1 MADVAPLPELPGVW
15 QQIRLVAGLRWRV
28 LANNLRKKHNQWD
41 LIGMI
46 VAGVFAT
53 LAVLG
58 ISVGFGFGAYTF
70 LSGGHETWMAF
81 LFWAVFLFWQLFP
94 IFTAG
99 FGAGFEFRT
108 LLRFPLSLRAFY
120 VIGLAYG
127 LADFAAV
134 ASVCWLMAMNIGA
147 ASANPRVLP
156 AMLLISFLFVLMN
169 ITLERLIGSWVE
181 RVLARRRSREIFFAV
196 FILLV
201 VSVQFLNP
209 LLQRYGR
216 SAQPWVKQVLPYF
229 SAFPASLA
237 GKAVSGAALSHFSD
251 TLIGLI
257 GISAYALLFSVFLW
271 MRFATQYRGEE
282 LSETAAPVR
291 AAARSVSPAAEQSD
305 ALRLLTP
312 QVAAVLRKE
321 FRYLTRN
328 SFAFFLLIMPP
339 VFVLLFTT
347 QFAGRHPTAMKH
359 PVSTEFFFPGMMAY
373 LILILMS
380 PAYNSFAYDGKGIQS
395 FFTSPVS
402 FRQVFLG
409 KNLLQAGMLAFE
421 LTLSMAAFA
430 FLVGLPS
437 LPILLATI
445 AAIIFNVSGQLVIAN
460 WSSLCFPRK
469 LNFGQMRGQRQS
481 GMAALVAFGAQ
492 ILLGGISAP
501 ILFMSRWTGDK
512 WVPAEVFAFLAAATI
527 AGYSSSLNS
536 LASLAEKK
544 KESLIDALSR

>member
-1 MADVAPLPELPGVW
+1 MADVAQLPGVW

-28 LANNLRKKHNQWD
+28 LGNSLRKKHNQWD
-41 LIGMI
+41 LIGMV
-46 VAGVFAT
+46 VASVFAT

-58 ISVGFGFGAYTF
+58 VSVGFGFGSYTL
-70 LSGGHETWMAF
+70 LSGGHETWLAL

-134 ASVCWLMAMNIGA
+134 ASICWLIAMSIGVA
-147 ASANPRVLP
+147 LANPRVLP

-169 ITLERLIGSWVE
+169 ITLERLIGSWLE
-181 RVLARRRSREIFFAV
+181 RVLARRRSREIFFAL
-196 FILLV
+196 FILFA

-216 SAQPWVKQVLPYF
+216 SAQPWVRQLLPYL
-229 SAFPASLA
+229 SVFPSSLA
-237 GKAVSGAALSHFSD
+237 GEAIAGAALNHATD
-251 TLIGLI
+251 ILVGVA
-257 GISAYALLFSVFLW
+257 GISAYAFLFSVFLW
-271 MRFATQYRGEE
+271 MRFASQYRGEE
-282 LSETAAPVR
+282 LSETAAP
-291 AAARSVSPAAEQSD
+291 ARSPVRTVSRTAEQTD

-373 LILILMS
+373 LILILMA

-402 FRQVFLG
+402 FREVFLG

-421 LTLSMAAFA
+421 LTLSMAAF
-430 FLVGLPS
+430 FYLVGPPS
-437 LPILLATI
+437 LPTLLATL
-445 AAIIFNVSGQLVIAN
+445 AAIVFNVTGQLVIAN

-481 GMAALVAFGAQ
+481 GMAVLVAFGAQ

-512 WVPAEVFAFLAAATI
+512 WVPAEVFAFLAAAAI
-527 AGYSSSLNS
+527 AGYSSSLNP
-536 LASLAEKK
+536 LAALAEKK
-544 KESLIDALSR
+544 KEGLIDALSR

>member
-1 MADVAPLPELPGVW
+1 VADVAQLPGVW

-28 LANNLRKKHNQWD
+28 LGNNLRKKHNQWD
-41 LIGMI
+41 LIGMV
-46 VAGVFAT
+46 VASVFAI

-58 ISVGFGFGAYTF
+58 VSVGFGFGAYTF
-70 LSGGHETWMAF
+70 LSGGHETWIAL
-81 LFWAVFLFWQLFP
+81 LFWAIFLFWQLFP

-134 ASVCWLMAMNIGA
+134 ASIFWLIAMSIGVA
-147 ASANPRVLP
+147 LANPGVFP
-156 AMLLISFLFVLMN
+156 AMLLISLLFVLMN
-169 ITLERLIGSWVE
+169 ITLERLIGSWLE
-181 RVLARRRSREIFFAV
+181 RVLARRRSREIFFAI

-216 SAQPWVKQVLPYF
+216 SAQPWVRQLFPYL
-229 SAFPASLA
+229 AVFPSSLA
-237 GKAVSGAALSHFSD
+237 GKAIAGAALNHVTD
-251 TLIGLI
+251 ILVGVA

-271 MRFATQYRGEE
+271 MRFATQYSGEE
-282 LSETAAPVR
+282 LSESAAPSRAPVR
-291 AAARSVSPAAEQSD
+291 TLLRTAEQTDS
-305 ALRLLTP
+305 LRLLTP

-321 FRYLTRN
+321 FRYLSRN

-373 LILILMS
+373 LILILMA

-402 FRQVFLG
+402 FREVFLG

-421 LTLSMAAFA
+421 LTLSMAAF
-430 FLVGLPS
+430 FYLVGLPS
-437 LPILLATI
+437 LPILLATL
-445 AAIIFNVSGQLVIAN
+445 AAIVFNVTGQLVIAN
-460 WSSLCFPRK
+460 WSSVCFPRK

-481 GMAALVAFGAQ
+481 GMAVLVSFGAQ

-501 ILFMSRWTGDK
+501 ILFMSRWTGDT
-512 WVPAEVFAFLAAATI
+512 WVPAEVFAFLAAAAI
-527 AGYSSSLNS
+527 AGYSSSLNP
-536 LASLAEKK
+536 LAALAEKK

>member
-1 MADVAPLPELPGVW
+1 VADVAQLPGVW

-28 LANNLRKKHNQWD
+28 LGNSLRKKHNQWD
-41 LIGMI
+41 LIGMV
-46 VAGVFAT
+46 VASVFAT

-58 ISVGFGFGAYTF
+58 VSVGFGVGAYTL
-70 LSGGHETWMAF
+70 LSSGRETWVVLF
-81 LFWAVFLFWQLFP
+81 FWAIFLFWQLFP

-99 FGAGFEFRT
+99 FSAGFEFRT

-120 VIGLAYG
+120 LIGLAYG

-134 ASVCWLMAMNIGA
+134 SSICWLMAMSIGIA
-147 ASANPRVLP
+147 FANPGVLP

-169 ITLERLIGSWVE
+169 ITLERLIGSWLE
-181 RVLARRRSREIFFAV
+181 RVLARRRSREIFFAL
-196 FILLV
+196 FILFF
-201 VSVQFLNP
+201 VSVQLLNP

-216 SAQPWVKQVLPYF
+216 SAQPWVRHLLPYL
-229 SAFPASLA
+229 SVFPPSLA
-237 GKAVSGAALSHFSD
+237 GKAIAGAVLNHATDILV
-251 TLIGLI
+251 GVA

-271 MRFATQYRGEE
+271 MRFAAQYSGEE
-282 LSETAAPVR
+282 LSETAAP
-291 AAARSVSPAAEQSD
+291 ARSPVRTVFRTAEQTD

-395 FFTSPVS
+395 LFTSPVS
-402 FRQVFLG
+402 FREVFLG

-421 LTLSMAAFA
+421 LTLSMAAF
-430 FLVGLPS
+430 FYLVGLPS
-437 LPILLATI
+437 LPILLATLAGI
-445 AAIIFNVSGQLVIAN
+445 VFNVTGQLVIAN

-481 GMAALVAFGAQ
+481 GMAVLVAFGAQ

-512 WVPAEVFAFLAAATI
+512 WVPAEVFAFLAAAAI
-527 AGYSSSLNS
+527 AGYSSSLNP
-536 LASLAEKK
+536 LAALAEKK

>member
-1 MADVAPLPELPGVW
+1 VADVVQLPGVW
-15 QQIRLVAGLRWRV
+15 EQIRLVAGLRWRI

-46 VAGVFAT
+46 FAGIFGGLFVIGLCFA
-53 LAVLG
+53 
-58 ISVGFGFGAYTF
+58 FCFGAYTF
-70 LSGGHETWMAF
+70 LSGGHEAWIAL
-81 LFWAVFLFWQLFP
+81 LFWAIFLFWQLFP

-127 LADFAAV
+127 LADFAAI
-134 ASVCWLMAMNIGA
+134 ASLCWLTAMILGA
-147 ASANPRVLP
+147 AVANASVLP
-156 AMLLISFLFVLMN
+156 AMLLISALFVLMN
-169 ITLERLIGSWVE
+169 ITLERMIGSWLE
-181 RVLARRRSREIFFAV
+181 RILARRRGREMFFAL
-196 FILLV
+196 FILFA
-201 VSVQFLNP
+201 VSVQFINP

-216 SAQPWVKQVLPYF
+216 TAQPWVRHFLPYL
-229 SAFPASLA
+229 SVFPPSLA
-237 GKAVSGAALSHFSD
+237 GRAIAGAAQNHFAD
-251 TLIGLI
+251 TLLGAA
-257 GISAYALLFSVFLW
+257 GISAYMLLFSLLLW
-271 MRFATQYRGEE
+271 LRFATQYRGEE
-282 LSETAAPVR
+282 LSETAAPARAVVR
-291 AAARSVSPAAEQSD
+291 PVYRTAEQSD

-359 PVSTEFFFPGMMAY
+359 PISTEFFFPGMMAY
-373 LILILMS
+373 LLLILMA
-380 PAYNSFAYDGKGIQS
+380 PAYNSFAYDGKGIQT
-395 FFTSPVS
+395 FFTAPLS
-402 FRQVFLG
+402 FREVFLG
-409 KNLLQAGMLAFE
+409 KNLLQVGMLVFE
-421 LTLSMAAFA
+421 LTLSMVAFSY
-430 FLVGLPS
+430 LVGLPS
-437 LPILLATI
+437 LPILLATL
-445 AAIIFNVSGQLVIAN
+445 AAILFNVTGQLTIAN

-481 GMAALVAFGAQ
+481 GMAVLVSFGTQ

-512 WVPAEVFAFLAAATI
+512 WLPLEVFAFLAAAAI
-527 AGYSSSLNS
+527 AGYSSSLEP

-544 KESLIDALSR
+544 KETLIDALSR

>member
-1 MADVAPLPELPGVW
+1 MADVARVPGVW
-15 QQIRLVAGLRWRV
+15 EQIGLVAGLRWRI
-28 LANNLRKKHNQWD
+28 LRNGLRKKHNQWD
-41 LIGMI
+41 LVGMI
-46 VAGVFAT
+46 FAGVFAS
-53 LAVLG
+53 LFVLG
-58 ISVGFGFGAYTF
+58 LCFAFFFGAYSF
-70 LSGGHETWMAF
+70 LSGGHEAWIAF
-81 LFWAVFLFWQLFP
+81 LFWGIFLFWQLVP

-108 LLRFPLSLRAFY
+108 LLRFPLNLRAFY

-127 LADFAAV
+127 LSDFAAV
-134 ASVCWLMAMNIGA
+134 ASCCWLIAMIIGA
-147 ASANPRVLP
+147 SVANPSVLP
-156 AMLLISFLFVLMN
+156 AMLLISALFLLMN
-169 ITLERLIGSWVE
+169 ITLERMIGSWLE

-196 FILLV
+196 FILFA

-216 SAQPWVKQVLPYF
+216 SAQPWVKQLLPYL
-229 SAFPASLA
+229 SVFPPSLA
-237 GKAVSGAALSHFSD
+237 GQAITGAAQSNSMDVL
-251 TLIGLI
+251 LGVA

-291 AAARSVSPAAEQSD
+291 AVVRPVSRTAGQSD
-305 ALRLLTP
+305 GLRLLTP

-347 QFAGRHPTAMKH
+347 QFAGRHPTATKH
-359 PVSTEFFFPGMMAY
+359 AVSTEFFFPGMMAY
-373 LILILMS
+373 LILILMA
-380 PAYNSFAYDGKGIQS
+380 PAYNSFAYDGKGIQT
-395 FFTSPVS
+395 FFTSPLS
-402 FRQVFLG
+402 FREVFLG

-421 LTLSMAAFA
+421 LSLSMAAFSY
-430 FLVGLPS
+430 LVGLPS
-437 LPILLATI
+437 LPVLAATL
-445 AAIIFNVSGQLVIAN
+445 AAIVFNVTGQLAIAN

-481 GMAALVAFGAQ
+481 GMAVLVSFGTQ

-512 WVPAEVFAFLAAATI
+512 WLPTEVFAFLAAAAI
-527 AGYSSSLNS
+527 AGYSSSLNP
-536 LASLAEKK
+536 LALLAEKK
-544 KESLIDALSR
+544 KETLIDALSR

>member
-1 MADVAPLPELPGVW
+1 VADVAHLPGVW
-15 QQIRLVAGLRWRV
+15 EQIRLVTGLRWRI
-28 LANNLRKKHNQWD
+28 LRNNLRKKHNQWD
-41 LIGMI
+41 LIGI
-46 VAGVFAT
+46 VVASVFAT

-70 LSGGHETWMAF
+70 LAGGHEAWIAL
-81 LFWAVFLFWQLFP
+81 LFWAIFLFWQLFP

-127 LADFAAV
+127 LADFAALASLCWLIAMIIGATV
-134 ASVCWLMAMNIGA
+134 ANASVLT
-147 ASANPRVLP
+147 
-156 AMLLISFLFVLMN
+156 AMLVISVLFLLMN
-169 ITLERLIGSWVE
+169 VTLERLIGSWLE
-181 RVLARRRSREIFFAV
+181 RILARRRGREMFFAL
-196 FILLV
+196 FILFA

-216 SAQPWVKQVLPYF
+216 TAQPWVRHVLPYL
-229 SAFPASLA
+229 SVFPPSLA
-237 GKAVSGAALSHFSD
+237 GQAVTGAAQHHFRD
-251 TLIGLI
+251 TLLGAACIL
-257 GISAYALLFSVFLW
+257 AYALFFSVFLW
-271 MRFATQYRGEE
+271 LRFSTQYRGEE
-282 LSETAAPVR
+282 LSETAAPARAVVR
-291 AAARSVSPAAEQSD
+291 PVPGTAESSD

-347 QFAGRHPTAMKH
+347 QFAGRHPTATKH

-373 LILILMS
+373 LILILMA
-380 PAYNSFAYDGKGIQS
+380 PAYNSFAYDGKGIQT

-402 FRQVFLG
+402 FREVFLG
-409 KNLLQAGMLAFE
+409 KNLLQVAMLAFE
-421 LTLSMAAFA
+421 LTLSMIAFSY
-430 FLVGLPS
+430 LVGLPS
-437 LPILLATI
+437 LPILLATL
-445 AAIIFNVSGQLVIAN
+445 AAIVFNVTGQLAIAN
-460 WSSLCFPRK
+460 WSSLSFPRK

-481 GMAALVAFGAQ
+481 GMAVLVSFSTQ

-512 WVPAEVFAFLAAATI
+512 WLPAEVFAFLAAAAM
-527 AGYSSSLNS
+527 AGYTSSLDP
-536 LASLAEKK
+536 LAALAEKK

>member
-1 MADVAPLPELPGVW
+1 VADVGQLPGVW
-15 QQIRLVAGLRWRV
+15 RQILLVAGLRWRV
-28 LANNLRKKHNQWD
+28 LGNNLRKKHNQWD
-41 LIGMI
+41 LIGMV
-46 VAGVFAT
+46 VASAFAT

-58 ISVGFGFGAYTF
+58 VSVGLGFGAYTL
-70 LSGGHETWMAF
+70 LSGGHETWLAL

-134 ASVCWLMAMNIGA
+134 ASICWLIAMSIGVA
-147 ASANPRVLP
+147 LANPSVLP

-169 ITLERLIGSWVE
+169 ITLERLIGSWLE
-181 RVLARRRSREIFFAV
+181 RVLARRRSREIFFAL
-196 FILLV
+196 FILFA

-216 SAQPWVKQVLPYF
+216 SAQPWVRQLLPYL
-229 SAFPASLA
+229 SVFPSSLA
-237 GKAVSGAALSHFSD
+237 GKAIAGAALNHATD
-251 TLIGLI
+251 ILVGVA

-271 MRFATQYRGEE
+271 MRFATQYSGEE
-282 LSETAAPVR
+282 LSETAAPARASVR
-291 AAARSVSPAAEQSD
+291 TVVRTAEQTD

-347 QFAGRHPTAMKH
+347 QLAGRHPTATKH

-373 LILILMS
+373 LILILMA

-395 FFTSPVS
+395 FFTSPAS
-402 FRQVFLG
+402 FREVFLG

-421 LTLSMAAFA
+421 LTLSMAAF
-430 FLVGLPS
+430 FYLVGFPS
-437 LPILLATI
+437 LPILLATL
-445 AAIIFNVSGQLVIAN
+445 AAIVFNVTGQLVIAN

-481 GMAALVAFGAQ
+481 GMAVLVSFGAQ

-512 WVPAEVFAFLAAATI
+512 WVPAEVFAFLAAAAI
-527 AGYSSSLNS
+527 AGYSSSLNP
-536 LASLAEKK
+536 LAALAEKK

>member
-1 MADVAPLPELPGVW
+1 VADVTQLPGVW

-28 LANNLRKKHNQWD
+28 LGNNLRKKHNQWD
-41 LIGMI
+41 LIGMV
-46 VAGVFAT
+46 VAGVFAA

-58 ISVGFGFGAYTF
+58 VSVGFGFGAYTL
-70 LSGGHETWMAF
+70 LSGGHETWLAF

-99 FGAGFEFRT
+99 FGAGFEFRN

-134 ASVCWLMAMNIGA
+134 ASICWLIAMSIGV
-147 ASANPRVLP
+147 ASANPGVLP
-156 AMLLISFLFVLMN
+156 VMLLISFLFVSMN
-169 ITLERLIGSWVE
+169 VTLERLIGSWLE
-181 RVLARRRSREIFFAV
+181 RVLARRRSREIFFAL
-196 FILLV
+196 FILFV

-216 SAQPWVKQVLPYF
+216 SAQPWVKQLVPYL
-229 SAFPASLA
+229 SVFPSSLA
-237 GKAVSGAALSHFSD
+237 GKAIAGAALNHAAD
-251 TLIGLI
+251 ILVGVA

-271 MRFATQYRGEE
+271 LRFAAQYRGEE
-282 LSETAAPVR
+282 LSETAAP
-291 AAARSVSPAAEQSD
+291 ARSPVRTVSRTGEQAD

-373 LILILMS
+373 LILILMA

-395 FFTSPVS
+395 FFTSPAS
-402 FRQVFLG
+402 FREVFLG

-421 LTLSMAAFA
+421 LTLSMAAF
-430 FLVGLPS
+430 FYLVGFPS
-437 LPILLATI
+437 LPILLATV
-445 AAIIFNVSGQLVIAN
+445 AAIVFNVTGQLVIAN

-481 GMAALVAFGAQ
+481 GMAVLVSFGAQ

-512 WVPAEVFAFLAAATI
+512 WVPAEVFAFLAAAAI
-527 AGYSSSLNS
+527 AGYSSSLTP
-536 LASLAEKK
+536 LAALAEKK

>member
-1 MADVAPLPELPGVW
+1 MADVAPLPGVW

-28 LANNLRKKHNQWD
+28 LGNNLRKKHNQWD
-41 LIGMI
+41 LIGMV
-46 VAGVFAT
+46 VAGFFAT
-53 LAVLG
+53 VAVLG
-58 ISVGFGFGAYTF
+58 ISVGFGFGAYTIM
-70 LSGGHETWMAF
+70 SGGHEPWIAL
-81 LFWAVFLFWQLFP
+81 LFWLIFLFWQAFP

-99 FGAGFEFRT
+99 FGAGFEFRN

-134 ASVCWLMAMNIGA
+134 ASICWLVAMCIGA
-147 ASANPRVLP
+147 AAANPVVLP
-156 AMLLISFLFVLMN
+156 EMVLISFLFLLMN

-196 FILLV
+196 FILFA
-201 VSVQFLNP
+201 VSIQFLNP

-216 SAQPWVKQVLPYF
+216 SAQPWIRQLLPYL
-229 SAFPASLA
+229 AIFPPSLA
-237 GKAVSGAALSHFSD
+237 GKAVLGAALHHFTD
-251 TLIGLI
+251 TLLGVA

-282 LSETAAPVR
+282 LSETAAPTR
-291 AAARSVSPAAEQSD
+291 AAARPISRTAEQSD
-305 ALRLLTP
+305 VLRLLTP

-359 PVSTEFFFPGMMAY
+359 PISTEFFFPGMMAY
-373 LILILMS
+373 LILILMA
-380 PAYNSFAYDGKGIQS
+380 PAYNCFAYDGKGIQS
-395 FFTSPVS
+395 FFTAPIS
-402 FRQVFLG
+402 FREVFLG
-409 KNLLQAGMLAFE
+409 KNLLQAGMLSFE
-421 LTLSMAAFA
+421 LLLSMAAFSY
-430 FLVGLPS
+430 LVGLPS
-437 LPILLATI
+437 LPVLLATL
-445 AAIIFNVSGQLVIAN
+445 AAIVFDVSGQMVIAN
-460 WSSLCFPRK
+460 WSSLSFPRK

-481 GMAALVAFGAQ
+481 GMAVLISFGAQ
-492 ILLGGISAP
+492 ILLGGICAP

-512 WVPAEVFAFLAAATI
+512 WVPAEVFAFLAAAAL
-527 AGYSSSLNS
+527 AGYNSSLNP
-536 LASLAEKK
+536 LAALGEKK

>member
-1 MADVAPLPELPGVW
+1 MADVAQLPGVW
-15 QQIRLVAGLRWRV
+15 QQVRLVAGLRWRV
-28 LANNLRKKHNQWD
+28 LGNSLRKKHNQWD
-41 LIGMI
+41 LIGMV
-46 VAGVFAT
+46 VASVFAT

-58 ISVGFGFGAYTF
+58 VSVGFGFGAYTL
-70 LSGGHETWMAF
+70 LSGGRETWLAL

-134 ASVCWLMAMNIGA
+134 ASIFWLIAMNIGVA
-147 ASANPRVLP
+147 FANPGVLP
-156 AMLLISFLFVLMN
+156 AMVLISFLFVLMN
-169 ITLERLIGSWVE
+169 ITLERLIGSWLE
-181 RVLARRRSREIFFAV
+181 RVLARRRSREIFFAL
-196 FILLV
+196 FILFV

-216 SAQPWVKQVLPYF
+216 SAQPWVRQLLPYL
-229 SAFPASLA
+229 SVFPSSLA
-237 GKAVSGAALSHFSD
+237 GKAIAGAALNHATD
-251 TLIGLI
+251 ILVGVA
-257 GISAYALLFSVFLW
+257 GISAYALLFSAFLW
-271 MRFATQYRGEE
+271 MRFAAQYSGEE
-282 LSETAAPVR
+282 LSETAAPSRATVR
-291 AAARSVSPAAEQSD
+291 TVSRTAEQTD

-373 LILILMS
+373 LILILMA

-402 FRQVFLG
+402 FREVFLG

-421 LTLSMAAFA
+421 LTLSMAAF
-430 FLVGLPS
+430 FYLVGPPS
-437 LPILLATI
+437 LPILLATLAGI
-445 AAIIFNVSGQLVIAN
+445 VFNVTGQLVIAN

-481 GMAALVAFGAQ
+481 GMAVLVSFGAQ

-512 WVPAEVFAFLAAATI
+512 WVPAEVFAFLAAAAI
-527 AGYSSSLNS
+527 AGYSSSLNP
-536 LASLAEKK
+536 LAALAEKK

>member
-1 MADVAPLPELPGVW
+1 MADVARVPGVW
-15 QQIRLVAGLRWRV
+15 EQIGLVAGLRWRI
-28 LANNLRKKHNQWD
+28 LRNGLRKKHNQWD
-41 LIGMI
+41 LVGMI
-46 VAGVFAT
+46 FAGVFAS
-53 LAVLG
+53 LFVLG
-58 ISVGFGFGAYTF
+58 LCFAFFFGAYSF
-70 LSGGHETWMAF
+70 LSGGHEAWIAF
-81 LFWAVFLFWQLFP
+81 LYWGIFLFWQLVP

-108 LLRFPLSLRAFY
+108 LLRFPLNLRAFY

-127 LADFAAV
+127 LSDFAAV
-134 ASVCWLMAMNIGA
+134 ASCCWLIAMITGGA
-147 ASANPRVLP
+147 VANPSVLP
-156 AMLLISFLFVLMN
+156 AMLLISALFLLMN
-169 ITLERLIGSWVE
+169 ITLERMIGSWLE

-196 FILLV
+196 FILFA

-216 SAQPWVKQVLPYF
+216 SAQPWVKQLLPYL
-229 SAFPASLA
+229 SVFPPSLA
-237 GKAVSGAALSHFSD
+237 GQTITGAAQSNSMDVL
-251 TLIGLI
+251 LGVA
-257 GISAYALLFSVFLW
+257 GISAYALLFSGFLW

-291 AAARSVSPAAEQSD
+291 AVVRPVSRTAGQSD
-305 ALRLLTP
+305 GLRLLTP

-347 QFAGRHPTAMKH
+347 QFAGRHPTATKH
-359 PVSTEFFFPGMMAY
+359 AVSTEFFFPGMMAY
-373 LILILMS
+373 LILILMA
-380 PAYNSFAYDGKGIQS
+380 PAYNSFAYDGKGIQT
-395 FFTSPVS
+395 FFTSPLS
-402 FRQVFLG
+402 FREVFLG

-421 LTLSMAAFA
+421 LSLSMAAFSY
-430 FLVGLPS
+430 LVGLPS
-437 LPILLATI
+437 LPVLAATL
-445 AAIIFNVSGQLVIAN
+445 AAIVFNVTGQLAIAN

-481 GMAALVAFGAQ
+481 GMAVLVSFGTQ

-512 WVPAEVFAFLAAATI
+512 WLPTEVFAFLAAAAI
-527 AGYSSSLNS
+527 AGYSSSLNP
-536 LASLAEKK
+536 LALLAEKK
-544 KESLIDALSR
+544 KETLIDALSR